1 MAQTVSSPLMKR
13 LVAAEDR
20 LKPKDGG
27 ESLQRRID
35 DFATRY
41 QEGDPG
47 DPDDRLSQYP
57 RELFEPKPEPL
68 YETAVDGVSETE
80 GSKDTSGEE
89 TSLKSDLRKD
99 YTPLQ
104 EFNYSEVKRGWS
116 ERLEVMPDGSTIR
129 CVHLDLT
136 EVDPD
141 EPDELD
147 REPWD
152 WSPSIRGP
160 SYRDVTRSMGIK
172 D

>member
-20 LKPKDGG
+20 LSRDTRDP

-35 DFATRY
+35 DYAR
-41 QEGDPG
+41 QIKEG
-47 DPDDRLSQYP
+47 DPDDRLSLYP

-68 YETAVDGVSETE
+68 YETAVEGVSDAETGTTTPESGKCLKSPVDGVQ
-80 GSKDTSGEE
+80 
-89 TSLKSDLRKD
+89 
-99 YTPLQ
+99 TPLQ
-104 EFNYSEVKRGWS
+104 EFNYSEIKRGWS
-116 ERLEVMPDGSTIR
+116 ERLEVMPDGSTIKH
-129 CVHLDLT
+129 VHLDLT

>member
-20 LKPKDGG
+20 LSRDTRDP

-35 DFATRY
+35 DYAR
-41 QEGDPG
+41 QIKEG
-47 DPDDRLSQYP
+47 DPDDRLSLYP

-68 YETAVDGVSETE
+68 YETAVEGVSDAETGTTTPESGKCLKSPVDGVQ
-80 GSKDTSGEE
+80 
-89 TSLKSDLRKD
+89 
-99 YTPLQ
+99 TPLQ
-104 EFNYSEVKRGWS
+104 EFNYSEIKRGWS
-116 ERLEVMPDGSTIR
+116 ERLEVMPDGSTIKH
-129 CVHLDLT
+129 VHLDLT

-141 EPDELD
+141 EPDDLD
-147 REPWD
+147 RQAWD

>member
-47 DPDDRLSQYP
+47 DPDDLLSQYP

-68 YETAVDGVSETE
+68 RETAVDSGLETWTGTTTPE
-80 GSKDTSGEE
+80 SGKC
-89 TSLKSDLRKD
+89 LKSPVDGVQ
-99 YTPLQ
+99 TPLQ

-116 ERLEVMPDGSTIR
+116 EKTERLPDGSTIKH
-129 CVHLDLT
+129 VHLDLT

-141 EPDELD
+141 EPDDLD
-147 REPWD
+147 RQAWD
-152 WSPSIRGP
+152 WSPSIRP
-160 SYRDVTRSMGIK
+160 PRMRDVKRNMGL
-172 D
+172 

>member
-20 LKPKDGG
+20 LSRDTRDPK
-27 ESLQRRID
+27 SLQRRID
-35 DFATRY
+35 DYAR
-41 QEGDPG
+41 QIEED

-68 YETAVDGVSETE
+68 RETAVDGVSEAE

-99 YTPLQ
+99 YTPLK
-104 EFNYSEVKRGWS
+104 EFNYSEVKRGWGEKT
-116 ERLEVMPDGSTIR
+116 ERLPDGSTIKH
-129 CVHLDLT
+129 VHLDLT

-141 EPDELD
+141 DPDELD
-147 REPWD
+147 PEPWD
-152 WSPSIRGP
+152 WSPSGRGP
-160 SYRDVTRSMGIK
+160 SLRDVKRSMGL
-172 D
+172 